1 MTVFLQN
8 INYYLIF
15 FTRYSIIKIS
25 IADRE
30 ASMDR
35 FIQVEIYTSSDAID
49 GITGALVEY
58 GITGFIIQDSA
69 DFEDFLADKNANWD
83 YVDDSLMGLKTVE
96 PHITLYVHENAQG
109 QEILA
114 AIRNL
119 VDGYAAN
126 NADGY
131 YGNIRMELANVKE
144 EDWANNWKRFYKPF
158 RVGKSLIIKPSWED
172 YAAKDGDKIL
182 EIDPASTFG
191 TGQHHT
197 TKMVMEL
204 LEKVI
209 HGGEKVL
216 DLGCGSGI
224 LTIAALL
231 LGAHEA
237 AVCDIF
243 ENAVKTASEN
253 IEKNDF
259 ANFRAFC
266 GNIIEDE
273 KLRAEIGGGY
283 SVICANIVADVII
296 GMSPLFRGFTAE
308 GGRLI
313 VSGII
318 DERLDE
324 VKAALTENGWQVAD
338 ALNEEGWNAVLLS

>member
-1 MTVFLQN
+1 
-8 INYYLIF
+8 
-15 FTRYSIIKIS
+15 
-25 IADRE
+25 
-30 ASMDR
+30 MDR
-35 FIQVEIYTSSDAID
+35 FIQVDIYTSSRAVD
-49 GITGALVEY
+49 GITGALAEY
-58 GITGFIIQDSA
+58 GITGFIIRDGA

-83 YVDDSLMGLKTVE
+83 YVDDSLMGLKDAE
-96 PHITLYVHENAQG
+96 PCVTLYIHENAQG
-109 QEILA
+109 QETLA
-114 AIRNL
+114 SIRNL
-119 VDGYAAN
+119 VAGYAEN

-172 YAAKDGDKIL
+172 YPAKDGDKIL

-204 LEKVI
+204 LEDVI
-209 HGGEKVL
+209 TGGERVL

-231 LGAHEA
+231 FGAREA
-237 AVCDIF
+237 SICDIF

-259 ANFRAFC
+259 ACFKAYC
-266 GNIIEDE
+266 GNIIEDK
-273 KLRAEIGGGY
+273 KLRENIGGGY
-283 SVICANIVADVII
+283 NVICANIVADVII
-296 GMSPLFRGFTAE
+296 GMSPLFRGFAAGKT
-308 GGRLI
+308 RLI

-324 VKAALTENGWQVAD
+324 VKTALAENGWKIEK
-338 ALNEEGWNAVLLS
+338 ALNEEGWNAMQLTF